1 VAGVSWGRA
10 DEKGLR
16 LQERLFTMGLLLT
29 YKNTLVVVGGIGLW
43 VVFLITTKGKRPP
56 WLVWVVLA
64 ILAVFVLAFF
74 AWA

>member
-1 VAGVSWGRA
+1 
-10 DEKGLR
+10 
-16 LQERLFTMGLLLT
+16 MGLLLT